1 MSILNEVM
9 KETADAIR
17 EKTGKSELIKPVDF
31 AEEIKGITAG
41 GSGESGGSDVEYL
54 DLSGLNEENFGVV
67 NISSLLKIKNA
78 GKIGIGQTGLLINDF
93 DEVLAGAFA
102 KELRMWIGDSMVT
115 SIKDLL
121 PLMGL
126 SIDYDAIP
134 RLTKEQFYD
143 LNA

>member
-1 MSILNEVM
+1 MTLNETVAAI
-9 KETADAIR
+9 ADAIR
-17 EKTGKSELIKPVDF
+17 EKTGKSELIKPIDF
-31 AEEIKGITAG
+31 AEEIKGITSG
-41 GSGESGGSDVEYL
+41 GGEGGSDLEYL

-67 NISSLLKIKNA
+67 TFSSLLKIKNA
-78 GKIGIGQTGLLINDF
+78 GKIGIGQTGLLIDDF

-121 PLMGL
+121 PLTGL